1 MFFMKK
7 INTVRWLLLTCLFA
21 SQLSLASSNGNKE
34 KMDQYFDL
42 LDTHQKAM
50 LSVSINEQG
59 KHFYNRQ
66 IGLES
71 QDRGVFSDTLIKSDV
86 DTKYYIGSITK
97 VFTATLIFD
106 LIEKNKLTL
115 STKLSTFFPTV
126 ANAQI
131 ITIEHMLSH
140 RSGIFN
146 HTNDSRYWRYMND
159 KQTPQQMVDRI
170 VDYTS
175 AFEPGSKYEY
185 SNSNYLLLGY
195 IIEKITGKT
204 YQQYLQTQIT
214 DKLALKNT
222 LLDSDSNSKEHQA
235 SSFNYSYERWNE
247 NKNAHPSVAFSAG
260 AMLSTTKDLTI
271 FIRAL
276 FNGKLI
282 SKDFLAIMK
291 GDNDDIPKGLFNWLD
306 RGITYYGHGGYY
318 NNFKSTLAYNP
329 VDDVAIAISA
339 NALKI
344 PLKEIAGTVL
354 DIHGN
359 FDVEL
364 PVYLTTPIELETSEL
379 EKYKG
384 VFSSKDLHL
393 DITYLVKFGK
403 LYTQATGQDALKMVP
418 LSKQTFEFS
427 PAGIIN
433 KFDTNADGTTDYD
446 SFTLIQGG
454 GIYYYTRVTEDAP
467 KPVEL
472 EANLLK
478 NYEGIYS
485 SNGSHL
491 NLTIFVRGNKLYAQ
505 ATNQDS
511 FIITPLSDNKFE
523 FKKWGITLIFD
534 KNEDGSPNYDHFTQ
548 YQGWGTYYY
557 SRIAK
562 ESEG

>member
-1 MFFMKK
+1 MGFMKVIK
-7 INTVRWLLLTCLFA
+7 TLTFACLFT
-21 SQLSLASSNGNKE
+21 SQFAFATTSFNTE
-34 KMDQYFDL
+34 KMDQYFEL

-59 KHFYNRQ
+59 KHFYSRQ

-71 QDRGVFSDTLIKSDV
+71 QDLGLFSDTIIKSNAE
-86 DTKYYIGSITK
+86 TKYYIGSITK
-97 VFTATLIFD
+97 VFTATLVFD

-115 STKLSTFFPTV
+115 ATKLSTFFPDV
-126 ANAQI
+126 ANAQA

-146 HTNDSRYWRYMND
+146 YTNDSRYWAYMKD
-159 KQTPQQMVDRI
+159 KQTQKQMANRI
-170 VDYTS
+170 ADYTS

-195 IIEKITGKT
+195 IIEKITGET
-204 YQQYLQTQIT
+204 YQQNLQKQIIG
-214 DKLALKNT
+214 KLALKNT
-222 LLDSDSNSKEHQA
+222 LLDSETNKKENQA
-235 SSFNYSYERWNE
+235 SSFNYSYARWNE
-247 NKNAHPSVAFSAG
+247 NENAHPSVALSAG

-276 FNGKLI
+276 FNGELI
-282 SKDFLAIMK
+282 SKSSLAIMK

-318 NNFKSTLAYNP
+318 NHFKSTLAYNP
-329 VDDVAIAISA
+329 ADDVAIALSS

-344 PLKEIAGTVL
+344 PLKEIVGVVL

-359 FDVEL
+359 FDAEL
-364 PVYLTTPIELETSEL
+364 PIYLTTPIELEPSEL
-379 EKYKG
+379 EKYTG
-384 VFSSKDLHL
+384 VFSSKDLHI

-403 LYTQATGQDALKMVP
+403 LYTQGTDQDALKMVS

-433 KFDTNADGTTDYD
+433 KFDINADGTTDYD
-446 SFTLIQGG
+446 NFTLIQGG
-454 GIYYYTRVTEDAP
+454 GTYYYTRVTEEAP
-467 KPVEL
+467 KPIEI
-472 EANLLK
+472 EASVLK
-478 NYEGIYS
+478 NYEGVYS
-485 SNGSHL
+485 SNASDL
-491 NLTIFVRGNKLYAQ
+491 NLTIFAKGNKLYGQ
-505 ATNQDS
+505 ATNQTS
-511 FIITPLSDNKFE
+511 FIITPFSNNKFE

-557 SRIAK
+557 SRIVA

>member
-1 MFFMKK
+1 MGFMKVIK
-7 INTVRWLLLTCLFA
+7 TLTFACLFT
-21 SQLSLASSNGNKE
+21 SQFAFATTSFNTE
-34 KMDQYFDL
+34 KMDQYFEL

-59 KHFYNRQ
+59 KHFYSRQ

-71 QDRGVFSDTLIKSDV
+71 QDLGLFSDTIIKSNAE
-86 DTKYYIGSITK
+86 TKYYIGSITK
-97 VFTATLIFD
+97 VFTATLVFD

-115 STKLSTFFPTV
+115 ATKLSTFFPDV
-126 ANAQI
+126 ANAQA

-146 HTNDSRYWRYMND
+146 YTNDSRYWAYMKD
-159 KQTPQQMVDRI
+159 KQTQKQMANRI
-170 VDYTS
+170 ADYTS

-195 IIEKITGKT
+195 IIEKITGET
-204 YQQYLQTQIT
+204 YQQNLQKQIIG
-214 DKLALKNT
+214 KLALKNT
-222 LLDSDSNSKEHQA
+222 LLDSETNKKENQA
-235 SSFNYSYERWNE
+235 SSFNYSYARWNE
-247 NKNAHPSVAFSAG
+247 NENAHPSVALSAG

-276 FNGKLI
+276 FNGELI
-282 SKDFLAIMK
+282 SKSSLAIMK

-318 NNFKSTLAYNP
+318 NHFKSTLAYNP
-329 VDDVAIAISA
+329 ADDVAIALSS

-344 PLKEIAGTVL
+344 PLKEIVGVVL

-359 FDVEL
+359 FDAEL
-364 PVYLTTPIELETSEL
+364 PIYLTTPIELEPSEL
-379 EKYKG
+379 EKYTG
-384 VFSSKDLHL
+384 VFSSKDLHI

-403 LYTQATGQDALKMVP
+403 LYTQGTDQDALKMVS

-433 KFDTNADGTTDYD
+433 KFDINADGTTDYD
-446 SFTLIQGG
+446 NFTLIQGG
-454 GIYYYTRVTEDAP
+454 GTYYYTRVTEEAP
-467 KPVEL
+467 KPIEI
-472 EANLLK
+472 EASVLK
-478 NYEGIYS
+478 NYEGVYS
-485 SNGSHL
+485 SNASDL
-491 NLTIFVRGNKLYAQ
+491 NLTIFAKGNKLYGQ
-505 ATNQDS
+505 ATNQTS
-511 FIITPLSDNKFE
+511 FIITPFSNNKFE

-557 SRIAK
+557 SRIVV

>member
-1 MFFMKK
+1 MGFMKVIK
-7 INTVRWLLLTCLFA
+7 TLTFACLFT
-21 SQLSLASSNGNKE
+21 SQFAFATTSFNTE
-34 KMDQYFDL
+34 KMDQYFEL

-59 KHFYNRQ
+59 KHFYSRQ

-71 QDRGVFSDTLIKSDV
+71 QDLGLFSDTIIKSNAE
-86 DTKYYIGSITK
+86 TKYYIGSITK
-97 VFTATLIFD
+97 VFTATLVFD

-115 STKLSTFFPTV
+115 ATKLSTFFPDV
-126 ANAQI
+126 ANAQA

-146 HTNDSRYWRYMND
+146 YTNDSRYWAYMKD
-159 KQTPQQMVDRI
+159 KQTQKQMANRI
-170 VDYTS
+170 ADYTS

-195 IIEKITGKT
+195 IIEKITGET
-204 YQQYLQTQIT
+204 YQQNLQKQIIG
-214 DKLALKNT
+214 KLALKNT
-222 LLDSDSNSKEHQA
+222 LLDSETNKKENQA
-235 SSFNYSYERWNE
+235 SSFNYSYARWNE
-247 NKNAHPSVAFSAG
+247 NENAHPSVALSAG

-276 FNGKLI
+276 FNGELI
-282 SKDFLAIMK
+282 SKSSLAIMK

-329 VDDVAIAISA
+329 ADDVAIALSS

-344 PLKEIAGTVL
+344 PLKEIVGTVL

-359 FDVEL
+359 FDAEL
-364 PVYLTTPIELETSEL
+364 PIYLTTPIELEPSEL
-379 EKYKG
+379 EKYTG
-384 VFSSKDLHL
+384 VFSSKDLHI

-403 LYTQATGQDALKMVP
+403 LYTQGTDQDALKMVS

-433 KFDTNADGTTDYD
+433 KFDINADGTTDYD
-446 SFTLIQGG
+446 NFTLIQGG
-454 GIYYYTRVTEDAP
+454 GTYYYTRVTEEAP
-467 KPVEL
+467 KPIEI
-472 EANLLK
+472 EASVLK
-478 NYEGIYS
+478 NYEGVYS
-485 SNGSHL
+485 SNASDL
-491 NLTIFVRGNKLYAQ
+491 NLTIFAKGNKLYGQ
-505 ATNQDS
+505 ATNQTS
-511 FIITPLSDNKFE
+511 FIITPFSNNKFE

-557 SRIAK
+557 SRIVV

>member
-1 MFFMKK
+1 
-7 INTVRWLLLTCLFA
+7 
-21 SQLSLASSNGNKE
+21 
-34 KMDQYFDL
+34 

-50 LSVSINEQG
+50 VSVSINEQG

-66 IGLES
+66 IGLER
-71 QDRGVFSDTLIKSDV
+71 QDLGVFSDTLIKSDV

-97 VFTATLIFD
+97 VFTATLVFD

-115 STKLSTFFPTV
+115 STKLSAFFPNV
-126 ANAQI
+126 ANAQT
-131 ITIEHMLSH
+131 ITIEQMLSH

-146 HTNDSRYWRYMND
+146 NTNDARYWGYMND
-159 KQTPQQMVDRI
+159 KQTQEQMVNRI
-170 VDYTS
+170 ADYTS
-175 AFEPGSKYEY
+175 VFEPGSKYEY

-195 IIEKITGKT
+195 IIEKITAET
-204 YQQYLQTQIT
+204 YQQYLQTQIIG
-214 DKLALKNT
+214 KLALKNT
-222 LLDSDSNSKEHQA
+222 LLDSETNKKEHQA

-247 NKNAHPSVAFSAG
+247 NKNAHPSIAFSAG

-276 FNGKLI
+276 FNGELI
-282 SKDFLAIMK
+282 SKDSLAIMK

-306 RGITYYGHGGYY
+306 RGITYYGHGGLY
-318 NNFKSTLAYNP
+318 NQFQSTLAYNP
-329 VDDVAIAISA
+329 VDDVAMAIST
-339 NALKI
+339 NARKI
-344 PLKEIAGTVL
+344 PLNEIAGAVL
-354 DIHGN
+354 DIQGD
-359 FDVEL
+359 FDFEL
-364 PVYLTTPIELETSEL
+364 PVYLTAPIELEASEL

-427 PAGIIN
+427 PAGIIYE
-433 KFDTNADGTTDYD
+433 FDVNADGTTDYD

-454 GIYYYTRVTEDAP
+454 GIYYYTRITEEAP

-472 EANLLK
+472 EASLLK

-485 SNGSHL
+485 SNGLDL
-491 NLTIFVRGNKLYAQ
+491 NLTIFAKGNKLYGQ
-505 ATNQDS
+505 ATNQSS
-511 FIITPLSDNKFE
+511 FLITPFSDNKFE
-523 FKKWGITLIFD
+523 FKEWGITLIFD

-557 SRIAK
+557 SRIVE